1 MIFFII
7 HLHTFP
13 DIPIPN
19 ISISSTTHMI
29 SGLSIAALSLVGQRL
44 QLTCNVM
51 VLEHLVVTPSVL
63 WTGINLPT
71 DETGNQFT
79 NEIVFSAVQK
89 SDIGP
94 YVCHASVTINLI
106 SITINSTKTIILGV
120 EGMLIV

>member
-1 MIFFII
+1 M

-29 SGLSIAALSLVGQRL
+29 SGLSIAALVGQRL

-71 DETGNQFT
+71 DETLETSSQMRLYFQLSKNQT
-79 NEIVFSAVQK
+79 LVHMCVMLLSQ
-89 SDIGP
+89 
-94 YVCHASVTINLI
+94 
-106 SITINSTKTIILGV
+106 ST
-120 EGMLIV
+120 

>member
-1 MIFFII
+1 M

-29 SGLSIAALSLVGQRL
+29 SGLSIAALDGQRL

-51 VLEHLVVTPSVL
+51 VVEHLVVTPSVL

-79 NEIVFSAVQK
+79 NEIVFPAVQK

-94 YVCHASVTINLI
+94 YVCHASITINLI
-106 SITINSTKTIILGV
+106 SIMINSTKTIILGV